1 MAVALCLRGNAPIA
15 GALHVLLSA
24 LIKSLGSLLLELCV
38 ATAIL
43 LMLLGDG
50 RMRGVGEQG
59 GCGFQP
65 HEPPKCASTISHN

>member
-1 MAVALCLRGNAPIA
+1 LAVALCLRGNAPIA

-50 RMRGVGEQG
+50 RIGKVRERGSY
-59 GCGFQP
+59 GF
-65 HEPPKCASTISHN
+65 